1 MDPQLLK
8 DNFALVASH
17 GEDVAAYFYADLF
30 ERDPALRA
38 MFPGNMDKQRQMLLS
53 ALSHVVSVVDDPS
66 ALVPYLREL
75 GLRHRGYGVT
85 AEHFPAVGASLLA
98 TLRHYSGRAWS
109 PALEEGWAEAYTV
122 VSQVMQEVDAGPG
135 RV

>member
-30 ERDPALRA
+30 DRDPALRA
-38 MFPGNMDKQRQMLLS
+38 MFPGNMEKQRQMLLS
-53 ALSHVVSVVDDPS
+53 ALSHVVSVVDDAS
-66 ALVPYLREL
+66 VLVPYLREL

-98 TLRHYSGRAWS
+98 TLRHFSGDTWS
-109 PALEEGWAEAYTV
+109 PAIGKEWAEAYAV
-122 VSQVMQEVDAGPG
+122 VSQVMQEADTGAG
-135 RV
+135 RA